1 MDLRV
6 NPNVLPDLLVGLNQV
21 QQQLSQS
28 DIELASNRTINE
40 PSDDPAGTSALIL
53 NHAAQAQN
61 DTFQQNINDLQS
73 RMQTADSALSSVVTT
88 LNQAVSLGVEAANG
102 TVSVADQQAIAQQL
116 SGIQQQLVSIA
127 NTSVSGTYLF
137 AGTLVET
144 VPFTLSAAPG
154 GGVTYNGNSGVT
166 PVEISNGQTVNTNV
180 PGDQLF
186 LNSAGSVFGAINQL
200 IQAVN
205 TNTGIQNAVTSLGQ
219 AATQFNT
226 ERLTY
231 DTSLSQ
237 LQSTGNF
244 LSSQQVQ
251 LATQENNIDGAN
263 LASVATQ
270 FSQAQIAYTA
280 LINAENRILNLPT
293 IFNP

>member
-1 MDLRV
+1 M
-6 NPNVLPDLLVGLNQV
+6 
-21 QQQLSQS
+21 
-28 DIELASNRTINE
+28 
-40 PSDDPAGTSALIL
+40 IL

-251 LATQENNIDGAN
+251 LATQETI
-263 LASVATQ
+263 LM
-270 FSQAQIAYTA
+270 A
-280 LINAENRILNLPT
+280 LIWPVLPRNSARLRSP
-293 IFNP
+293 IRP